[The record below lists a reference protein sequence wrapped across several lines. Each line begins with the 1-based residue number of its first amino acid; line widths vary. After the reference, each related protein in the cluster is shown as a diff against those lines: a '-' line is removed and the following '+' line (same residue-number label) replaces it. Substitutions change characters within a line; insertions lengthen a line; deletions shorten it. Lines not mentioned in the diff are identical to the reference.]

1 MKKHGITTFIY
12 IIVVVTFA
20 LSVYTFVQYI
30 LLESELNQIVSSLSK
45 EATDE
50 ISFGVDTDVV
60 SVSLGIIT
68 AGIGLF
74 ALFGGIL
81 SIFNI
86 KQSKE
91 LDIAISDA
99 REALENQYELQGA
112 RLIQEGR
119 VYVLRNRYKYAVNN
133 FNQVIETLPGSI
145 SALICE
151 FEIFS
156 LYADILPLEYK
167 ERLNEQFET
176 LIRKLD
182 SCNGHV
188 NESKMLKADAY
199 FTYGCV
205 CGNYAL
211 NENGQKRKMLLD
223 KSIEAFSNAIALD
236 SSNVDFYRNQAIS
249 YALTDDIDNCKLVLQ
264 KGFILSKSDILYS
277 YLVDKERLKKLFE
290 QSVKDLST
298 PIKEMIATE
307 FGVLL

>member
-156 LYADILPLEYK
+156 LYADILPL
-167 ERLNEQFET
+167 
-176 LIRKLD
+176 
-182 SCNGHV
+182 G
-188 NESKMLKADAY
+188 
-199 FTYGCV
+199 
-205 CGNYAL
+205 
-211 NENGQKRKMLLD
+211 
-223 KSIEAFSNAIALD
+223 
-236 SSNVDFYRNQAIS
+236 
-249 YALTDDIDNCKLVLQ
+249 LV
-264 KGFILSKSDILYS
+264 
-277 YLVDKERLKKLFE
+277 
-290 QSVKDLST
+290 
-298 PIKEMIATE
+298 
-307 FGVLL
+307 